1 MKRCRGRRR
10 RSLLPPLPL
19 RDRHGFSITQNSHHN
34 KQTGNIH
41 KTRKHTQDG
50 TNQTTTPTNRTQTP
64 PNKPHPQNPT
74 QRNPHNTH
82 TTQPNPHHNTT
93 KQPTPN
99 NPHQTKKQKR
109 GQGGRR
115 KGEEKEGRKRREKR
129 RRRRRRKNKNG
140 DKGESNPRPPPPA
153 PFEKRARAPESRPL
167 PLEVAGTARSGSAR
181 RRQPGAA
188 SCRSA
193 STSIPSDFFA
203 MGQGGSRADVVER
216 PEMGEAIQTLGA
228 EVSEDCRFHYRQG
241 WTPQP
246 STTP

>member
-109 GQGGRR
+109 GQEG
-115 KGEEKEGRKRREKR
+115 KKEGQKR
-129 RRRRRRKNKNG
+129 
-140 DKGESNPRPPPPA
+140 
-153 PFEKRARAPESRPL
+153 
-167 PLEVAGTARSGSAR
+167 
-181 RRQPGAA
+181 
-188 SCRSA
+188 
-193 STSIPSDFFA
+193 
-203 MGQGGSRADVVER
+203 GQGGIEPPTSSTLRRNHATRPLSRICLLLGVGAD
-216 PEMGEAIQTLGA
+216 PEAAALSMLT
-228 EVSEDCRFHYRQG
+228 
-241 WTPQP
+241 T
-246 STTP
+246 STSAF